1 MKNIK
6 KIILVLS
13 FMVMGGTMYAQ
24 TPEPPTPA
32 DPGNTGGKPSSA
44 TESGFA
50 PIGTA
55 TALLIGLAGVGVVY
69 KVKRNSTRKENE

>member
-6 KIILVLS
+6 RIIVLLA
-13 FMVMGGTMYAQ
+13 FFFVANIAFAQ
-24 TPEPPTPA
+24 MPPSPTIEPSGDTDHKFSGNNPENA
-32 DPGNTGGKPSSA
+32 
-44 TESGFA
+44 A

-55 TALLIGLAGVGVVY
+55 TALLIGLAGVGVAY